1 MKNVVKKVALWAL
14 LAAMAAPAATAQGYA
29 PAGDRIKTE
38 WAAKV
43 NSKDVWNVYPRPLMV
58 RGEWQN
64 LNGMWN
70 YAITDKGKAAPAK
83 YDGDI
88 LVPFCIES
96 SLSGVGKMLG
106 SKKELWYKRTFK
118 VPSAWNGKDVM
129 LNFGAVDWRSDVWVN
144 GVKVG
149 SHEGGYTP
157 FGFNVTAALRK
168 GENEVVV
175 KVFDPTTDGYQP
187 CGKQIVNP
195 NGIWYTPVSGIWQ
208 TVWIEPVAK
217 SHISN
222 LVIVPDVDANQVTV
236 DVDKA
241 GPACGLMAQVKV
253 LDGGKVVAEGKAING
268 EKVVVT
274 MPENVKL
281 WSPDAPNLYDME
293 VTLTDNGKV
302 VDKVKSYMAMR
313 KYSTRRDENGV
324 TRLQLNGKDIFGFGP
339 LDQGWWPD
347 GLYTAPS
354 YEAMVYDIKKTKE
367 WGFNM
372 IRKHVKVEPAT
383 WYNYC
388 DKAGIIVWQDMPSGD
403 YGKSQPW
410 KFNEVL
416 YGGKE
421 STRSAESEAN
431 YYKEWKDIIDN
442 FRSYPCIS
450 AWVPFNE
457 AWGQFNTDDVVKW
470 TRKYDPYHMINPAS
484 GGNFSAEGD
493 ILDLH
498 HYPEPASFLFDASK
512 VNAIGEF
519 GGIGFPVDGHLWVQS
534 NANWGYVKFD
544 SSKEVTDKYETFAK
558 KLIELAHKGY
568 CAGVYTQTT
577 DCETEVNGIMTYDRK
592 VIKMDEK
599 RLREINQAVVNSLN
613 K

>member
-1 MKNVVKKVALWAL
+1 MKKMVL
-14 LAAMAAPAATAQGYA
+14 LAAVLAICAATVSAQNYA
-29 PAGDRIKTE
+29 PVGDKIKTE
-38 WAAKV
+38 WAKSV
-43 NSKDVWNVYPRPLMV
+43 NPKDVWNVYPRPLMV

-64 LNGMWN
+64 LNGLWN
-70 YAITDKGKAAPAK
+70 YAITDKGKASPSK
-83 YDGDI
+83 YDGNI
-88 LVPFCIES
+88 LVPFCVES
-96 SLSGVGKMLG
+96 SLSGVGKSLG
-106 SKKELWYKRTFK
+106 SNQELWYKRTFK
-118 VPSAWNGKDVM
+118 VPSSWNGKDVM

-187 CGKQIVNP
+187 CGKQRLKP
-195 NGIWYTPVSGIWQ
+195 EGIWYTPVSGIWQ

-217 SHISN
+217 THISN
-222 LVIVPDVDANQVTV
+222 LVIVPNVDANQVTV
-236 DVDKA
+236 DVAKA
-241 GPACGLMAQVKV
+241 GVPCGMMVQVKV
-253 LDGGKVVAEGKAING
+253 LENGKVVAEGKAING
-268 EKVVVT
+268 EKVIVD
-274 MPENVKL
+274 MPKNVKL
-281 WSPDAPNLYDME
+281 WSPDAPNLYDM
-293 VTLTDNGKV
+293 VVSLTENGKV
-302 VDKVKSYMAMR
+302 VDQVKSYVAMR
-313 KYSTRRDENGV
+313 KYTARRDKNGV
-324 TRLQLNGKDIFGFGP
+324 MRMQLNGKDIFEFGP

-372 IRKHVKVEPAT
+372 IRKHIKVEPAT

-388 DKAGIIVWQDMPSGD
+388 DKEGIIVWQDMPSGD
-403 YGKSQPW
+403 YSKSQPW
-410 KFNEVL
+410 KYNDAF
-416 YGGKE
+416 YGGDK
-421 STRSAESEAN
+421 SNRSAESEET

-450 AWVPFNE
+450 VWVPFNE
-457 AWGQFNTDDVVKW
+457 AWGQFKTDEVVKW
-470 TRKYDPYHMINPAS
+470 TQKYDPYHLVNPAS
-484 GGNFSAEGD
+484 GGNFSMEGD

-498 HYPEPASFLFDASK
+498 HYPEPKSFLFDARK

-519 GGIGFPVDGHLWVQS
+519 GGIGFPVEGHLWVQS
-534 NANWGYVKFD
+534 KDNWGYVKFN
-544 SSKEVTDKYETFAK
+544 SSKEVTDKYEVFAK
-558 KLIELAHKGY
+558 QLIELAHKGY

-613 K
+613 Q